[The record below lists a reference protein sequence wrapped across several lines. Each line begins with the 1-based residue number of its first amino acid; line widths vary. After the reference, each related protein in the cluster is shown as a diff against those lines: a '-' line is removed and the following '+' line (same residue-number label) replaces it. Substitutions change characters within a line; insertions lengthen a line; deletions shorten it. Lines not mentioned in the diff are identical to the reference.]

1 MKKRD
6 ILILLL
12 SVLTFNSWSQS
23 TDDYF
28 KTDTISKSKSIQFV
42 AVPIIFYTPETDVGF
57 GAGGQLFLLDKKNI
71 YNNRV
76 SNIFFDGIYTS
87 NKQII
92 FDVIPQ
98 IYFRKGDIF
107 LDMSYKF
114 KIYPNKFWGIGNDT
128 PNSNEESYDMTSH
141 MLKVSF
147 LKRLPPSL
155 NFGFE
160 YIYEKQKTGIAR

>member
-71 YNNRV
+71 YLI
-76 SNIFFDGIYTS
+76 SLDLPF
-87 NKQII
+87 KHE
-92 FDVIPQ
+92 
-98 IYFRKGDIF
+98 FR
-107 LDMSYKF
+107 
-114 KIYPNKFWGIGNDT
+114 
-128 PNSNEESYDMTSH
+128 
-141 MLKVSF
+141 
-147 LKRLPPSL
+147 
-155 NFGFE
+155 
-160 YIYEKQKTGIAR
+160 